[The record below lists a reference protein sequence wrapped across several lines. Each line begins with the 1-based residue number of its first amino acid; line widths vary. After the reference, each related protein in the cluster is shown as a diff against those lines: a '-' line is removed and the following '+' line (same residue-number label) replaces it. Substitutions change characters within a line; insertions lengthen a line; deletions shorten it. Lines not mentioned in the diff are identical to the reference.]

1 MLRGG
6 GLRYTGRR
14 DRRLDEPGLPDHHRR
29 SAIIVM
35 VAWPVVGESTR
46 HRSVALNL
54 RRRELA
60 PNIEPEETIVLKRKI
75 LAALLASA
83 FSTVSYAQALPASP
97 ATPATPAQ
105 PGTAPAQRATPA
117 TPAQPAAHEPKT
129 ERKKTQTETKA
140 GKSKKETK
148 AKKKKKAKKPKS
160 EG

>member
-1 MLRGG
+1 
-6 GLRYTGRR
+6 
-14 DRRLDEPGLPDHHRR
+14 
-29 SAIIVM
+29 M
-35 VAWPVVGESTR
+35 VARSVGGASTR
-46 HRSVALNL
+46 HRPEALNL
-54 RRRELA
+54 RRRDVA
-60 PNIEPEETIVLKRKI
+60 PIIEPEEIIVLKRKI

-83 FSTVSYAQALPASP
+83 FSTALYAQAQPASP